1 MRLIVTD
8 ANIIIDL
15 SAGGLLELLFRL
27 PDVELCVPD
36 ILYVNELAAN
46 YGQLPALGL
55 QVVPMDGPAI
65 AEADALGPKH
75 RQLSVNDCLAFVL
88 ARRTNATLL
97 TGDRRLREVAEQ
109 AGVEVHGT
117 LWVTEQMLTLE
128 LVTIQR
134 VMSAYG
140 QMRAD
145 GSRLPEEEVRK
156 QGRRWQEKRE

>member
-75 RQLSVNDCLAFVL
+75 RQLSANDCLAFVL

-97 TGDRRLREVAEQ
+97 TGDRRLREVAER
-109 AGVEVHGT
+109 AGVQVHGT
-117 LWVTEQMLTLE
+117 LWATEQMLTRKLPR
-128 LVTIQR
+128 Q
-134 VMSAYG
+134 
-140 QMRAD
+140 AD
-145 GSRLPEEEVRK
+145 I
-156 QGRRWQEKRE
+156 